1 MHATILQA
9 GPLAYLV
16 SVILFTTVMT
26 FNGVNVIYAVAVVN
40 VISIARLEAQ
50 VKLIQG
56 FMCSGRGGHPG
67 ISLPPPPP
75 PPL

>member
-40 VISIARLEAQ
+40 MISIA
-50 VKLIQG
+50 
-56 FMCSGRGGHPG
+56 
-67 ISLPPPPP
+67 
-75 PPL
+75 